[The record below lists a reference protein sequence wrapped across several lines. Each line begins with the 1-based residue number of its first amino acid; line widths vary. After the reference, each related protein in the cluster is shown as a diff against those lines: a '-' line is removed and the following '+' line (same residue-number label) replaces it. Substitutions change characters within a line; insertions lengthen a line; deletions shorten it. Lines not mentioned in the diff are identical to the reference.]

1 MKKQLSTEKSISLR
15 IILLAPPSGVDF
27 GIQEGKGSN
36 YKTIQVQRSE
46 DTDIKPH
53 ETDLKRLPSCNEA
66 SDSLRHA
73 SAISTKLSG

>member
-46 DTDIKPH
+46 DSDVG
-53 ETDLKRLPSCNEA
+53 ERLKAFRR
-66 SDSLRHA
+66 SLTSNLTRR
-73 SAISTKLSG
+73 I